1 MLGIVEATA
10 VVVFTVVSKSPSLLE
25 TFSDWIGLIQW
36 VALVPFMVWVLL
48 FGFNLLRQRAD
59 EQVLTS

>member
-25 TFSDWIGLIQW
+25 TFSDWIGLIQR
-36 VALVPFMVWVLL
+36 VALVPFMLWVFL
-48 FGFNLLRQRAD
+48 FELYMLRQRAD

>member
-10 VVVFTVVSKSPSLLE
+10 VVVFTVVSKSPQLLE
-25 TFSDWIGLIQW
+25 TFSDWIGLIQR
-36 VALVPFMVWVLL
+36 VALVPFMVWVFL
-48 FGFNLLRQRAD
+48 FGLYLLRQRAD

>member
-1 MLGIVEATA
+1 MLGIVKATA

-25 TFSDWIGLIQW
+25 TFSDWIGLIQR

>member
-1 MLGIVEATA
+1 M
-10 VVVFTVVSKSPSLLE
+10 VVFTVVSKSPSLLE
-25 TFSDWIGLIQW
+25 TFSDWIGLIQR

-48 FGFNLLRQRAD
+48 FEFNLLRQRAD

>member
-25 TFSDWIGLIQW
+25 TFSDWIGLIQR